1 MKQDEKEPNK
11 YSKDLFLLHL
21 GQYIRIGNATLP
33 KILYVASQ
41 VKESAGLTKI
51 IGFRS
56 PINVLMERVL

>member
-33 KILYVASQ
+33 KYCMSRLKLKS
-41 VKESAGLTKI
+41 L
-51 IGFRS
+51 
-56 PINVLMERVL
+56 LD